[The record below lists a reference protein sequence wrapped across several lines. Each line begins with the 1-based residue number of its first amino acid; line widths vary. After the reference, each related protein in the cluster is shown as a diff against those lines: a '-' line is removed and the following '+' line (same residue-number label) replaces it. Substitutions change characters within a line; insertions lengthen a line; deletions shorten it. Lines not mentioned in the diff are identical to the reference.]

1 MQLLSLKRR
10 ARLPRRSD
18 IDIDPGMV
26 FAKGMGKVYK
36 GGETRAVVGLRDINL
51 TIGEGEFVA
60 IVGPS
65 GSGKSTL
72 LNLIGGI
79 DHPTSGD
86 LLVNGIY
93 LDELRGD
100 ALADFR
106 RETVGLIFQLFNL
119 VPVLSALE
127 NVKLPLI
134 PYPPKTFNLDEQAR
148 SLLAQVGLEERL
160 SHLPSQLSG
169 GEQQRVA
176 VARALINSP
185 QLLLAD
191 EPTGNL
197 DSRAGSE
204 LLDLFAQLH
213 QERGMTIVMVTHD
226 PDIAARAQRTIELRD
241 GRLVAQ

>member
-1 MQLLSLKRR
+1 MPALSIKRR
-10 ARLPRRSD
+10 SRPPKRTDA
-18 IDIDPGMV
+18 GMV
-26 FAKGMGKVYK
+26 VAEGLGKVYK
-36 GGETRAVVGLRDINL
+36 GGETRAVVGLDDVNL
-51 TIGEGEFVA
+51 TIEKGEFVA
-60 IVGPS
+60 VVGPS

-79 DHPTSGD
+79 DRPTDGK
-86 LLVNGIY
+86 LLVDGVD
-93 LDELRGD
+93 LDSLSGD

-134 PYPPKTFNLDEQAR
+134 PYPPKGFNLDKQAR
-148 SLLAQVGLEERL
+148 SLLEQVGLEKRL

-176 VARALINSP
+176 VARALINNP
-185 QLLLAD
+185 ELLLAD

-197 DSRAGSE
+197 DSHAGGE
-204 LLDLFAQLH
+204 LLDLFADLH
-213 QERGMTIVMVTHD
+213 QELGMTIIMVTHD
-226 PDIAARAQRTIELRD
+226 PDIAARAQRIIELRD
-241 GRLVAQ
+241 GRLVS